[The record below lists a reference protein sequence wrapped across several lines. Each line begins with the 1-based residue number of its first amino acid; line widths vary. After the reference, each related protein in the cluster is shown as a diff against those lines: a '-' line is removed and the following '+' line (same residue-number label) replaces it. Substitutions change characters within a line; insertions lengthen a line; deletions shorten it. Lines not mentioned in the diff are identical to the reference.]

1 MTEKSHPNET
11 RGDVWQVPGT
21 NQREKNIKDGRRIDV
36 LNELKANVKKLENLL
51 GILGTG
57 KSSFINTVITA
68 LTGRYKPYADIGC
81 GSKHNTTRLHKI
93 SCKEYWD
100 HENEEDEAL
109 NLPNF
114 IDIIGLDVQLSNQKE
129 EDTVNSQIM
138 RLIINGKLS
147 EDYDLLDLG
156 KKLKEG
162 NERKEGMELVDRSE
176 DESLAIDII
185 IVVISLEDNNIPHAL
200 LEEIYAEANVRTRQ
214 IPVFS
219 VLTKRDKCD
228 LSQKGLE
235 KKKKDIAEAMS
246 IAANKILICENYQQ
260 NQNPDSRDV
269 EILEFLTKPCD
280 MKLST
285 PVPSDEELSTF
296 ASSDKKLS
304 TSAPSDKELGTP
316 APSNK
321 KLGTPAPCIKVL
333 STPAPSIKELGK
345 PALNVKKQGT
355 PAPSDKKLST
365 SVPSD
370 KELGS

>member
-11 RGDVWQVPGT
+11 GGDVWQVPGT
-21 NQREKNIKDGRRIDV
+21 NHREKNIKDGRRIDV
-36 LNELKANVKKLENLL
+36 LNELKANVKKLEKPRNVLLL
-51 GILGTG
+51 GSLGTG

-100 HENEEDEAL
+100 HENEEDKAL

-114 IDIIGLDVQLSNQKE
+114 IDIIGLDVQLSNPKE

-138 RLIINGKLS
+138 NLIINGKLQ
-147 EDYDLLDLG
+147 ENYDLLDLG
-156 KKLKEG
+156 KKLKEE

-176 DESLAIDII
+176 DESLAIDVIV
-185 IVVISLEDNNIPHAL
+185 VVISLEDNNIPHAL
-200 LEEIYAEANVRTRQ
+200 LEEIYAEANVRARQ

-235 KKKKDIAEAMS
+235 KKKNDIAEAMS

-260 NQNPDSRDV
+260 NQNPDARDV
-269 EILEFLTKPCD
+269 EILEFLTKLCDPCFKAVKLQKPEFKQKSATTSD
-280 MKLST
+280 TDTANMKPASPTNDSSQILSGAFLIVVVVILIGVFIHIMTKGDFLSKLSQQIQQKI
-285 PVPSDEELSTF
+285 SFDF
-296 ASSDKKLS
+296 F
-304 TSAPSDKELGTP
+304 GF
-316 APSNK
+316 
-321 KLGTPAPCIKVL
+321 
-333 STPAPSIKELGK
+333 
-345 PALNVKKQGT
+345 
-355 PAPSDKKLST
+355 
-365 SVPSD
+365 
-370 KELGS
+370 